1 MARRI
6 LDANE
11 IFGGT
16 EPKYNGDITD
26 KELGNA
32 LNWYSQHKSSKD
44 SQKYASDFFK
54 KKFKLNVTPALKG
67 KSSQFGFV
75 CRVILNGASLTGDRK
90 TWFDSQVDELK
101 QELTKIKTEEVIE
114 DIKKGPN
121 IQDRIREKADDCIG
135 ELEGQV
141 DDFMLSGFSTMPQP
155 YGMMHTKQIKGVHT
169 RFIIDWAKKR
179 RSEFDEVLT
188 TDDKD
193 LKEGYSNFNKVQLK
207 KMLTYFDQV
216 ILDCGKVNQS
226 AAVGKKPRKK
236 KEKTPEQLVAKMQY
250 CLEFKDLGLTSVK
263 STDIIGALQ
272 LWVYNTKN
280 RKLGV
285 YHAEDAGGFSVKG
298 SSLLNFSESKSIQKT
313 LRKPE
318 TVVPEVLKGGKVF
331 LRNVLEGV
339 RAVESKL
346 NGRLNKDIILLR
358 VVK

>member
-11 IFGGT
+11 LFSGT
-16 EPKYNGDITD
+16 EPKYSGEITD
-26 KELGNA
+26 KQLGDA
-32 LNWYSQHKSSKD
+32 LNWYSRNKSSKD

-54 KKFKLNVTPALKG
+54 KKFKLNVTPALRG
-67 KSSQFGFV
+67 KASQFGFV
-75 CRVILNGASLTGDRK
+75 CRVISNGATLVGDRK
-90 TWFDSQVDELK
+90 SWFDSQVDVFK
-101 QELTKIKTEEVIE
+101 QELAKIKTEEVIE
-114 DIKKGPN
+114 DVKKGPN
-121 IQDRIREKADDCIG
+121 IQDRIREKADECIG

-141 DDFMLSGFSTMPQP
+141 DDFMVCRFSTMPQP
-155 YGMMHTKQIKGVHT
+155 FAMLHTKQIKGVHT

-179 RSEFDEVLT
+179 RAEFDEVMN

-193 LKEGYSNFNKVQLK
+193 LKEGYSNFKRTELK
-207 KMLTYFDQV
+207 KMVTYFDQV
-216 ILDCGKVNQS
+216 ILDCGKVNET

-236 KEKTPEQLVAKMQY
+236 KEKTPEQLVAKLQY
-250 CLEFKDLGLTSVK
+250 CPEYKDLGLTSIK
-263 STDIIGALQ
+263 SSDIIGALQ
-272 LWVYNTKN
+272 LWIFNTKN

-298 SSLLNFSESKSIQKT
+298 SSIVNYAEAKSIQKT

-318 TVVPEVLKGGKVF
+318 TVLPDILKGGKVF
-331 LRNVLEGV
+331 LRNALDGV